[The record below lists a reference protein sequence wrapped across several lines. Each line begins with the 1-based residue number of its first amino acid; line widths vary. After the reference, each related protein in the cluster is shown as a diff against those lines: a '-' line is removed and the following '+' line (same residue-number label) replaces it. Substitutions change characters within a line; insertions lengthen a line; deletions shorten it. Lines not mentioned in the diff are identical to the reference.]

1 MNRNTFLVVL
11 VAMLL
16 SGCGNFLGRTG
27 EQMTD
32 QPQKE
37 REQARTAEQYVKPA
51 RTRHLPPGQ

>member
-1 MNRNTFLVVL
+1 MNRNTCAVVL

-27 EQMTD
+27 EQMSD

-37 REQARTAEQYVKPA
+37 KEQARAARQYDQPA
-51 RTRHLPPGQ
+51 RTRYLPPGQ